1 MAARA
6 TNPPARSFAPVE
18 VAAPIAA
25 DSPHASECSSLDALP
40 IIEPLCSVFRRKL
53 KSEGLKY
60 TPERAQMLET
70 VIRLG
75 ASDALF
81 TADRI
86 LVDVRAAGFDV
97 SKATMYRTLKLLIDA
112 RIIERALSTTD
123 QATFRCVFGEAVS
136 QATGDVALLRPG
148 HPPAPIPDA
157 ELRQSLAAAC
167 EAWCKRQ
174 GVQYAGYRVEIHAR

>member
-1 MAARA
+1 
-6 TNPPARSFAPVE
+6 
-18 VAAPIAA
+18 
-25 DSPHASECSSLDALP
+25 
-40 IIEPLCSVFRRKL
+40 
-53 KSEGLKY
+53 
-60 TPERAQMLET
+60 MLET

-86 LVDVRAAGFDV
+86 LADVRAAGFDV

-136 QATGDVALLRPG
+136 QATGELALLRPG
-148 HPPAPIPDA
+148 HPPAPIQDPA
-157 ELRQSLAAAC
+157 LRQAIAAAC

-174 GVQYAGYRVEIHAR
+174 GVEYAGYRVEIHAR